1 VSARR
6 PFTRLGAPSAVE
18 DGKEGTL
25 QGEATLAPTA
35 RIGWFIAIA
44 ALYLLHQDIWFW
56 RQARPLMFGFLPV
69 GLAYH
74 GAYCVA
80 VAGLMWGLTR
90 FAWPSH
96 LEDREDR

>member
-6 PFTRLGAPSAVE
+6 PCTRLRAPSAVE
-18 DGKEGTL
+18 DGNEGTL
-25 QGEATLAPTA
+25 QGEATLVPTA